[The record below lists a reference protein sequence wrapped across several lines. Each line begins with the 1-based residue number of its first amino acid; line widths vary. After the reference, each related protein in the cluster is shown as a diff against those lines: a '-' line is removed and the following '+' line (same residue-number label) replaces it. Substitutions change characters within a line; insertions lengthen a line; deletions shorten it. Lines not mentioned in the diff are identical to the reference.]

1 MPHTLHE
8 ILGNI
13 RKLGYRPEDVKVIL
27 NSQAHSDH
35 AGGFAELK
43 RATGASLQVM
53 QGDAELVARGGHAD
67 FAFGDKLLF
76 PPVKPDRVLRP
87 GEVVSLDGTSMKA
100 VSTPGHTRGCTSWTM
115 TAREGA
121 RSYPV
126 VFVCS
131 TTAPGYELA
140 HNTAYPDIAD
150 DYRASFRTLE
160 ALPCDVFLGSHGS
173 FFHLQEKMERL
184 RRGDPLAF
192 VDPQGY
198 RKFLLETRDAFEAQL
213 RGQLAAPARGSAP

>member
-1 MPHTLHE
+1 
-8 ILGNI
+8 
-13 RKLGYRPEDVKVIL
+13 
-27 NSQAHSDH
+27 
-35 AGGFAELK
+35 
-43 RATGASLQVM
+43 
-53 QGDAELVARGGHAD
+53 
-67 FAFGDKLLF
+67 
-76 PPVKPDRVLRP
+76 
-87 GEVVSLDGTSMKA
+87 LDGTSMKA